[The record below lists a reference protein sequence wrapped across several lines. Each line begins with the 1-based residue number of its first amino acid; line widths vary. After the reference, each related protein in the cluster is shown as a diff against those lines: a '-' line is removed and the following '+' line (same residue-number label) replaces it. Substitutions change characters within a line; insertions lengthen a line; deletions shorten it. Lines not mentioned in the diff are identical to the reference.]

1 MRERAQKELA
11 AALASPVAR
20 AIFVAILATTALSL
34 WEGRQGFT
42 LWDEG
47 FLWYGVQRVL
57 AGEVPIRD
65 FQAYDPGRYYFS
77 AALMR
82 LTGADGLMALR
93 RTLLIPQGLALA
105 TVLSLLAAGDRKRA
119 GFAALGVSAMTLGAW
134 MIPRYRLFDLS
145 VSIGLVC
152 ALTFLVRRPTRLS
165 EFLAGLAVGLAACI
179 GRNHGVYGLI
189 ASLGVLFYFS
199 LNCQDWRAL
208 RQGCLFF
215 LVGLIAG
222 YLPLLLMLTSVQ
234 HFAPAFADSIKLLF
248 EVKATNLPL
257 PLPWPWRIRTL
268 GVPLNES
275 IESVLLGLF
284 FVAMLLFGLA
294 AALYVCA
301 ARLVEK
307 PVQPLLVA
315 CAFVG
320 LPYLHYTLSRADLS
334 HVALG
339 IFPMLIGILG
349 IAMRAANPG
358 RWLLLGLLCATSW
371 GATIGRHPA
380 WRCKTENACEWVAL
394 GGDQLQVDRGTASD
408 ISLLRRLAT
417 ELAPGDR
424 AFFVAPF
431 WPGAYAV
438 LNAKSPTWE
447 IYTPWRKSDAFQR
460 REIERL
466 AAAEPEFAVIVT
478 VLLDGRDDL
487 QYRNTHPLIEQYI
500 EDNFQRVNG
509 MSQNRDLQIYRRQPK

>member
-1 MRERAQKELA
+1 MRA
-11 AALASPVAR
+11 AAFASPIAR
-20 AIFVAILATTALSL
+20 AIVAAILATTALFL

-77 AALMR
+77 AALMW

-105 TVLSLLAAGDRKRA
+105 TVLSLLTVGDRKRA
-119 GFAALGVSAMTLGAW
+119 GFAALGLCAMTLGAW
-134 MIPRYRLFDLS
+134 MIPRYRLVDLS
-145 VSIGLVC
+145 VCIGLVC
-152 ALTFLVRRPTRLS
+152 ALTFLVRRPTRRS
-165 EFLAGLAVGLAACI
+165 EFLAGLAVGLAAGI
-179 GRNHGVYGLI
+179 GRNHGVYGFI
-189 ASLGVLFYFS
+189 ASLGVLLYFS
-199 LNCQDWRAL
+199 LNCHDWRAL
-208 RQGCLFF
+208 RQGCVFF

-222 YLPLLLMLTSVQ
+222 YLPLLLMLASVR
-234 HFAPAFADSIKLLF
+234 HFAPAFVDSIKLLF

-257 PLPWPWRIRTL
+257 PLPWPWRVRTL
-268 GVPLNES
+268 GVPLEES
-275 IESVLLGLF
+275 IESILLGLF

-294 AALYVCA
+294 ATLYVCA
-301 ARLVEK
+301 ARLVGK

-315 CAFVG
+315 CAFLAV
-320 LPYLHYTLSRADLS
+320 PYMHYTLSRADLS

-339 IFPMLIGILG
+339 IFPMLIGILA
-349 IAMRAANPG
+349 ISMTAANPV
-358 RWLLLGLLCATSW
+358 RWLLLGVLCVTSW

-380 WRCKTENACEWVAL
+380 WQCRTAAACEWVVV
-394 GGDQLQVDRGTASD
+394 GGDQLQVDRGTAGD
-408 ISLLRRLAT
+408 ISLLSRLAT
-417 ELAPGDR
+417 EFAPGGE
-424 AFFVAPF
+424 FFVAPF

-447 IYTPWRKSDAFQR
+447 IYTVWHKSEAFQR

-466 AAAEPEFAVIVT
+466 AAAKPEFAVIVT

-509 MSQNRDLQIYRRQPK
+509 MSQNRDLQIYRRQLK